1 MRLWGSPPAEQVAH
15 DTEPR
20 WSQPATSGFRRQ
32 DSHNLYSGSS
42 QTPGFCFWLMGK
54 NRKTHVNGKS
64 IYEAIRT
71 VLKAFQRVSK
81 LPYIAIAIPV
91 PVNHLGFKEYFR
103 PIPSVVGMGDESPYL
118 WITGVEFEGSDEATV
133 AKILNKHHVAFNATG
148 ESHPWHLLPAVVI
161 EL

>member
-1 MRLWGSPPAEQVAH
+1 MPLAHVSVEVPA
-15 DTEPR
+15 
-20 WSQPATSGFRRQ
+20 S
-32 DSHNLYSGSS
+32 
-42 QTPGFCFWLMGK
+42 K
-54 NRKTHVNGKS
+54 VNELVTFLINS
-64 IYEAIRT
+64 
-71 VLKAFQRVSK
+71 LQ
-81 LPYIAIAIPV
+81 
-91 PVNHLGFKEYFR
+91 HLGFKEYFR